1 MNNRSQIGK
10 NNTEVIMLRRRFY
23 KDKTFMIILLVCL
36 IAATAIAIGS
46 VAINRN
52 NNNNE
57 NLVDLNEDE
66 DVKQPVDSQVEKQTQ
81 QDTQSNTEPTYND
94 VSSIDIKDA
103 EASNFASSLNFTT
116 SSVLFWPIEGN
127 VILDF
132 NMENTIYFPTLDKY
146 QCNPAI
152 IIQGD
157 IDTPVLSAA
166 DCVVKEINED
176 EELGNSIVVSL
187 GNNFEITYGQLKSIQ
202 VKKGQAIKAKDII
215 AYVNEPTKYYSIEG
229 NNLYFMLTKDGEPI
243 DPLNYLS
250 Y

>member
-1 MNNRSQIGK
+1 
-10 NNTEVIMLRRRFY
+10 MLRRRFY

-52 NNNNE
+52 NDNNE
-57 NLVDLNEDE
+57 NLVDLNEEE
-66 DVKQPVDSQVEKQTQ
+66 DIKKPVDSQVEKQTQ
-81 QDTQSNTEPTYND
+81 EETQSNTDPTFSD
-94 VSSIDIKDA
+94 VSSLDINEDGA
-103 EASNFASSLNFTT
+103 EASNTASSLNFTT
-116 SSVLFWPIEGN
+116 TSVLYWPIEGN

-157 IDTPVLSAA
+157 IDTPVLSSA

-202 VKKGQAIKAKDII
+202 VKKGQAIKAKEII
-215 AYVNEPTKYYSIEG
+215 AYVNEPTKYYTIEG

-243 DPLNYLS
+243 DPLDYLS